1 MAIRADFY
9 LQDHKVSAGVG
20 RAALRAG
27 LVSVASGYGSA
38 VLQIIAAVALA
49 RLLTPDDFGVVAIVT
64 ALTTFAPFLIDFGL
78 TDATVQRAKITQEQA
93 SAVFWISCALGLAV
107 AAGLAGCSPLI
118 ASIYHEPRL
127 RSVAMWS
134 AATFVI
140 WGMSGQH
147 LSLLRRALQFTTIA
161 KIQFL
166 GALVGMAVALLL
178 AINGAGYW
186 ALVLRPIANAAF
198 VMVGAW
204 WACSW
209 RPGLPVFDREVKS
222 MIRFGMHVVGFSLV
236 YSISR
241 AADRIALGLL
251 YSPKTVGYYQ
261 NAVNLYDNSIFLALA
276 QLHNVGSA
284 ALSKLQSNP
293 TALIQ
298 KYEAALSLL
307 AFFAMPA
314 AATLS
319 ITARDVVGI
328 VLGQKWQP
336 AGALLAILALRGIF
350 QAVEGSQGW
359 LHLSLGRPDRWKNW
373 GVINAVVQV
382 VAISCGLPFGA
393 TGVAIAMVAASAL
406 VACPS
411 ISYAGRPVG
420 IGTALV
426 IRATGRQFIGA
437 ILCVAVGWL
446 VQATMLQHVSSI
458 SRILVSAC
466 VSNVIYLS
474 VVVGLFRLTEPLEL
488 VARLAQQHLPPR
500 ATNWISS
507 LCSRG

>member
-1 MAIRADFY
+1 MARGADFY
-9 LQDHKVSAGVG
+9 LRDHKVSAGVG
-20 RAALRAG
+20 RLALRAG
-27 LVSVASGYGSA
+27 LVSVASGYGNA
-38 VLQIIAAVALA
+38 ALQIIAAVVLA
-49 RLLTPDDFGVVAIVT
+49 RLLTPGDFGIVAIVT
-64 ALTTFAPFLIDFGL
+64 ALTTCAPFLIDFGL
-78 TDATVQRAKITQEQA
+78 TDATVQRASITQGQA

-107 AAGLAGCSPLI
+107 AASLAGCSGLI
-118 ASIYHEPRL
+118 ASLYHEPRL

-134 AATFVI
+134 AATFVLS
-140 WGMSGQH
+140 GMSGQH

-166 GALVGMAVALLL
+166 GALVGMGVALLL
-178 AINGAGYW
+178 AIDGAGYW
-186 ALVLRPIANAAF
+186 ALVLRPIANAAV

-204 WACSW
+204 FACSW
-209 RPGLPVFDREVKS
+209 RPGFPVFDSEVKS
-222 MIRFGMHVVGFSLV
+222 MVRFGMHVVGFSVV
-236 YSISR
+236 YSISK
-241 AADRIALGLL
+241 AADRLALGLL
-251 YSPKTVGYYQ
+251 YSSKTVGYYQ
-261 NAVNLYDNSIFLALA
+261 NAVTLYDNSIFLALA

-284 ALSKLQSNP
+284 ALSKLQSSP

-298 KYEAALSLL
+298 KYEAALSMV

-328 VLGQKWQP
+328 LLGAKWQP
-336 AGALLAILALRGIF
+336 AGALLAIFALRGIF

-359 LHLSLGRPDRWKNW
+359 LHLSLGRADRWKNW

-393 TGVAIAMVAASAL
+393 TGVAVAMVVASAL

-437 ILCVAVGWL
+437 IVCAASGWL
-446 VQATMLQHVSSI
+446 LQAVMLQHVSSI
-458 SRILVSAC
+458 TRILVSAC
-466 VSNVIYLS
+466 VSNVIYLLI
-474 VVVGLFRLTEPLEL
+474 VVGLLRLTEPL
-488 VARLAQQHLPPR
+488 VVMARFVRQQHAAMRYNP
-500 ATNWISS
+500 ANSHF
-507 LCSRG
+507 

>member
-1 MAIRADFY
+1 MAIGADFY

-78 TDATVQRAKITQEQA
+78 TDATVQRAKITQQQA
-93 SAVFWISCALGLAV
+93 SAIFWISCALGLAV
-107 AAGLAGCSPLI
+107 AASLAGLSPLI
-118 ASIYHEPRL
+118 ASLYHEPRL
-127 RSVAMWS
+127 RSVAMCS

-140 WGMSGQH
+140 WGLSGQH

-166 GALVGMAVALLL
+166 GALVGLAVALLL
-178 AINGAGYW
+178 AVNGAGYW

-204 WACSW
+204 SACSW
-209 RPGLPVFDREVKS
+209 RPGLPVFDHEVKS

-284 ALSKLQSNP
+284 ALSKLQSSP

-319 ITARDVVGI
+319 ITARDVVGV
-328 VLGQKWQP
+328 VLGAKWQP

-382 VAISCGLPFGA
+382 VAICCGLPFGA
-393 TGVAIAMVAASAL
+393 TGVAIAMVVASAL

-437 ILCVAVGWL
+437 ILCVAAGWL

-458 SRILVSAC
+458 TRILVSTC
-466 VSNVIYLS
+466 VSNVIYLP
-474 VVVGLFRLTEPLEL
+474 VVVGLLRLTEPLEL
-488 VARLAQQHLPPR
+488 VGRLTQQHLPPR
-500 ATNWISS
+500 AMNWISS
-507 LCSRG
+507 LRGRG